1 MKRLIE
7 AVERAPEPADCLF
20 FEQLAGLLAK
30 SMTYVANLAFL
41 AACPHAC
48 PVRMGVNAYMRV
60 ARWISGTRPENPG
73 SSAYFLSDPPVSLL
87 NQ

>member
-1 MKRLIE
+1 
-7 AVERAPEPADCLF
+7 
-20 FEQLAGLLAK
+20 
-30 SMTYVANLAFL
+30 MTYVANSAFL

-48 PVRMGVNAYMRV
+48 PVRTGVNAYMQV

-73 SSAYFLSDPPVSLL
+73 SSAHFLSVTPVSLL

>member
-1 MKRLIE
+1 
-7 AVERAPEPADCLF
+7 
-20 FEQLAGLLAK
+20 
-30 SMTYVANLAFL
+30 MTYAANSAFL

-48 PVRMGVNAYMRV
+48 PVRMGVNAYMQV
-60 ARWISGTRPENPG
+60 ARWISGTWPENPG